1 MKKQLCAV
9 ALLTTTALT
18 ATVQADDF
26 TYLSGGL
33 SFNKSGFISK
43 ANKII
48 DDLELPNKQKEA
60 IKSKNSTAGF
70 YLNGSVGFENN
81 VFVEARVQNSKALS
95 NYLLG
100 VGYHYPVMQQVD
112 VYGLVG
118 VSKRSVDITPTLKS
132 ATAVAVSSVASSEEV
147 AALLLATGS
156 STLQLQSIL
165 VDVLDVLPKEI
176 VATYQDSI
184 KPTVEIGVKARLN
197 DSTGVQVAYRFA
209 QFGKETHFTEKQNLH
224 EGRIVGYYKVNDT
237 LAVEAG
243 YTYNS
248 YAKAKVKDHMG
259 QVGLRYT
266 F

>member
-33 SFNKSGFISK
+33 SLNKSGFLSDINK
-43 ANKII
+43 AI
-48 DDLELPNKQKEA
+48 DNHKLPTDKQKEA
-60 IKSKNSTAGF
+60 LKSKNSGAGF

-81 VFVEARVQNSKALS
+81 VFVEGRVQNSKVLS

-112 VYGLVG
+112 VYGLLG
-118 VSKRSVDITPTLKS
+118 VSKRIVNITPIRKLVYVDYLKQ
-132 ATAVAVSSVASSEEV
+132 TV
-147 AALLLATGS
+147 AAGLITAKKANDVIDTDKL
-156 STLQLQSIL
+156 IL
-165 VDVLDVLPKEI
+165 NSPKEC
-176 VATYQDSI
+176 VETYQDKI
-184 KPTVEIGVKARLN
+184 QPTVEIGVKARLN
-197 DSTGVQVAYRFA
+197 DLAGVQVAYRFA
-209 QFGKETHFTEKQNLH
+209 KFGKVDNIKKQNLH
-224 EGRIVGYYKVNDT
+224 EGRIVGYYKVTDT

-248 YAKAKVKDHMG
+248 YATAKVKDHMG